1 MRAVKRK
8 CSSDAIKGFL
18 AVQNEVAYDIEQL
31 YNEGE
36 HPTKIARNLGIPL
49 SLVYDWL
56 EGTGV
61 EGEEELSPHNTI
73 NS

>member
-1 MRAVKRK
+1 MSVM
-8 CSSDAIKGFL
+8 S
-18 AVQNEVAYDIEQL
+18 EVAYDIEQL
-31 YNEGE
+31 YIEGNS
-36 HPTKIARNLGIPL
+36 PQRIGVTLGIPL

-56 EGTGV
+56 EDTGV

>member
-1 MRAVKRK
+1 MSVM
-8 CSSDAIKGFL
+8 S
-18 AVQNEVAYDIEQL
+18 EVAYDIEQL
-31 YNEGE
+31 YIEGE

-56 EGTGV
+56 EDTGV
-61 EGEEELSPHNTI
+61 SEDDEFSPHSTI

>member
-1 MRAVKRK
+1 MSVM
-8 CSSDAIKGFL
+8 S
-18 AVQNEVAYDIEQL
+18 EVAYDIEQL
-31 YNEGE
+31 YIEGE

-56 EGTGV
+56 EETGV
-61 EGEEELSPHNTI
+61 DEDDEFSPHSTI